1 MKNPPVKKRLFEA
14 GALRARVAALA
25 AEMAAGSP
33 GRPLTLIGVLRGSFI
48 FLADLVRELH
58 HNGVAV
64 RIDFLTLES
73 YGSGTVSSGVVHLAK
88 DFPIEVA
95 GSDVVLVD
103 DILDSGRTLDFAR
116 RHVLARGAATC
127 RTCVLLD
134 KPARRVVPF
143 EADFV
148 GFRVPDVF
156 VVGYGLDYDG
166 WCREWPFLA
175 ELEAEAG
182 HEG

>member
-1 MKNPPVKKRLFEA
+1 VKNPTVKKRLFEA
-14 GALRARVAALA
+14 EAIRNRVCALAGEVAAIY
-25 AEMAAGSP
+25 P
-33 GRPLTLIGVLRGSFI
+33 DRDLTLIGVLRGSFI

-58 HNGVAV
+58 RHGVRT

-73 YGSGTVSSGVVHLAK
+73 YGSGTTSSGTVRRAK
-88 DFPIEVA
+88 DFSIDVA
-95 GSDVVLVD
+95 GSEVILVD

-116 RHVLARGAATC
+116 KHVLARGAASC

-134 KPARRVVPF
+134 KPARRAVPF

-156 VVGYGLDYDG
+156 VVGYGLDFDG

-175 ELEAEAG
+175 QLDPEAG
-182 HEG
+182 HDG